1 MKQYLITFELCGVQ
15 LIEFAFNSKHRKNSR
30 ANINYGLKLF
40 ENTHG
45 HFLRQCITRVIYI
58 EEIKEGAK

>member
-1 MKQYLITFELCGVQ
+1 
-15 LIEFAFNSKHRKNSR
+15 
-30 ANINYGLKLF
+30 LF

-58 EEIKEGAK
+58 EEIKEGAKW